1 MASRILPVSALL
13 AGVALLLL
21 GSGLLGTLLSVRAG
35 LEGFSTTA
43 IGLVMSAYFVGF
55 LVGTRIAPELI
66 ERVGHIRSFAI
77 FAAVGACSA
86 VLHPL
91 WIGIVPWAL
100 LRIVTGI
107 AVVGLFNVIESWL
120 TVQADPASR
129 GGLFA
134 VYMIVNLIAM
144 AAGQWLIL
152 VSPAEGFE
160 LFSII
165 SVLITLS
172 LVPVAMTQLGQ
183 PDVTT
188 VAPVPFRL
196 VWSVAPVAITGSLVS
211 GVVMGGFWG
220 MGPLFAQRIGLDA
233 TGVALLMSLTII
245 GGAVMQLPIGH
256 YSDRHDR
263 RRVTG
268 LVAAWGA
275 LIAAGTSILLSDYPF
290 TLLPMMFVY
299 GGFAFSIYPLC
310 AAHLSDR
317 LEADQLVGGSG
328 WLLLTHGAGAAAGP
342 LAAGFFIGL
351 AGKGSLPLFFGIM
364 LLPLAIYG
372 AWHALP
378 RRRDQ
383 ELSEDQSSHFV
394 PMVRT
399 SPVVMELLALDEEPE
414 GGFIDPDAELDVED
428 GFIED
433 LGTYHP
439 RDEEEE
445 EEEAIPP
452 VAAIAGEA
460 VPPER

>member
-35 LEGFSTTA
+35 LEGFSTTS
-43 IGLVMSAYFVGF
+43 IGLVMSAYFAGF
-55 LVGTRIAPELI
+55 LLGTRIAPEVI

-77 FAAVGACSA
+77 FAAVAACTS

-91 WIGIVPWAL
+91 SISVWSWAL
-100 LRIVTGI
+100 LRVVTGI
-107 AVVGLFNVIESWL
+107 SIVGLFNVIESWL

-134 VYMIVNLIAM
+134 VYMIVNLVAM

-152 VSPAEGFE
+152 ASPVESFE

-165 SVLITLS
+165 TVLFALS
-172 LVPVAMTQLGQ
+172 LVPVALTRLGQ

-188 VAPVPFRL
+188 VTAVPFRT
-196 VWSVAPVAITGSLVS
+196 VWTVAPVAIGGAFLS
-211 GVVMGGFWG
+211 GIVMGGFWG
-220 MGPLFAQRIGLDA
+220 MGPLFAQRVGLEQA
-233 TGVALLMSLTII
+233 GVALLMSLTII

-263 RRVTG
+263 RRVIG
-268 LVAAWGA
+268 LTAAWGA
-275 LIAAGTSILLSDYPF
+275 LLAAGTSLLLGYYQHALF
-290 TLLPMMFVY
+290 PMMFLY

-310 AAHLSDR
+310 AAHLSDW
-317 LEADQLVGGSG
+317 LEADQLVDGSG
-328 WLLLTHGAGAAAGP
+328 WLLLMHGAGAALGP
-342 LAAGFFIGL
+342 LAAGLFIGR
-351 AGKGSLPLFFGIM
+351 AGEGSLPLFFGIV
-364 LLPLAIYG
+364 LLPLALFA

-378 RRRDQ
+378 RRLDE
-383 ELSEDQSSHFV
+383 ELLEDQSSSFV

-399 SPVVMELLALDEEPE
+399 SPVVLELLAEEEEPE
-414 GGFIDPDAELDVED
+414 GGFIDPDAELDVEE

-433 LGTYHP
+433 LGSYSP
-439 RDEEEE
+439 
-445 EEEAIPP
+445 EAATEPGPP
-452 VAAIAGEA
+452 DSM
-460 VPPER
+460 PPGR

>member
-1 MASRILPVSALL
+1 MASRFLPVSALL

-55 LVGTRIAPELI
+55 LLGTRIAPGII

-77 FAAVGACSA
+77 FAAVGACTA

-100 LRIVTGI
+100 LRIITGI
-107 AVVGLFNVIESWL
+107 SVVGLFNVIESWL
-120 TVQADPASR
+120 TVHAEPSSR

-134 VYMIVNLIAM
+134 VYMIVNLVAM
-144 AAGQWLIL
+144 AVGQWLIL

-165 SVLITLS
+165 TVLIALS
-172 LVPVAMTQLGQ
+172 LVPVALTRLGQ
-183 PDVTT
+183 PDVTK
-188 VAPVPFRL
+188 VVPVPFRV
-196 VWSVAPVAITGSLVS
+196 VWSVAPVAIIGALVS

-233 TGVALLMSLTII
+233 TGVALLMSLTIA

-263 RRVTG
+263 RRILG

-275 LIAAGTSILLSDYPF
+275 LLAAGTALLLADYPF
-290 TLLPMMFVY
+290 TLLPMMFLY

-310 AAHLSDR
+310 AAHLSDW

-328 WLLLTHGAGAAAGP
+328 WLLLMHGAGAAMGP
-342 LAAGFFIGL
+342 LAAGFFIGV
-351 AGKGSLPLFFGIM
+351 AGKGSLPLFFGIL
-364 LLPLAIYG
+364 LLPLAIFA
-372 AWHALP
+372 AWHAVP

-383 ELSEDQSSHFV
+383 EITEDQSSHFV

-399 SPVVMELLALDEEPE
+399 SPVAMELLALDEEPE
-414 GGFIDPDAELDVED
+414 GGFIDPDAELDVAE
-428 GFIED
+428 GFIDD
-433 LGTYHP
+433 LGAYHSP
-439 RDEEEE
+439 DEEDEEEE
-445 EEEAIPP
+445 ALPP
-452 VAAIAGEA
+452 SAPE
-460 VPPER
+460 PPPTER

>member
-35 LEGFSTTA
+35 LEGFSTTT
-43 IGLVMSAYFVGF
+43 IGLVMSAYFAGF
-55 LVGTRIAPELI
+55 LLGTRIAPEII

-77 FAAVGACSA
+77 FAAIGACTS
-86 VLHPL
+86 VLHPI
-91 WIGIVPWAL
+91 WIGVLPWAL
-100 LRIVTGI
+100 LRIITGI
-107 AVVGLFNVIESWL
+107 SVVGLFNVIESWL
-120 TVQADPASR
+120 TAQADPASR

-134 VYMIVNLIAM
+134 VYMIVNLVAM

-152 VSPAEGFE
+152 ASPVEGFQ

-165 SVLITLS
+165 TVLIALS
-172 LVPVAMTQLGQ
+172 LVPVALTRLGQ

-188 VAPVPFRL
+188 VEAVPFST
-196 VWSVAPVAITGSLVS
+196 VWSVAPVAIFGALIS

-220 MGPLFAQRIGLDA
+220 MGPLFAQRIGLDQ

-263 RRVTG
+263 RRVIG
-268 LVAAWGA
+268 LTATWGA
-275 LIAAGTSILLSDYPF
+275 LLAAATSLLLNDYAY
-290 TLLPMMFVY
+290 TLFPMMFLY
-299 GGFAFSIYPLC
+299 GGFAFSVYPLC

-317 LEADQLVGGSG
+317 LQADQLVGGSG
-328 WLLLTHGAGAAAGP
+328 WLLLMHGAGAAVGP

-351 AGKGSLPLFFGIM
+351 AGLGSLPLFFGIV
-364 LLPLAIYG
+364 LLPLAIYA

-383 ELSEDQSSHFV
+383 ELTEDQSSHFV

-399 SPVVMELLALDEEPE
+399 SPVVMELLAVDEEPE
-414 GGFIDPDAELDVED
+414 GGFVDPDAELDVEA
-428 GFIED
+428 GLIED
-433 LGTYHP
+433 LGIYAP
-439 RDEEEE
+439 PEEEDEEEE
-445 EEEAIPP
+445 ATLPATP
-452 VAAIAGEA
+452 GETDRTA
-460 VPPER
+460 R